1 MASSCLFRRD
11 VVMKINKE
19 KLIERLEKIK
29 EEIEPNMTFTEAW
42 NCSKL
47 VVDLI
52 HDITKE
58 ELL

>member
-1 MASSCLFRRD
+1 MN
-11 VVMKINKE
+11 INKE
-19 KLIERLEKIK
+19 KLIERLEEIK
-29 EEIEPNMTFTEAW
+29 EEIEPNMNFTQAW

-58 ELL
+58 VL